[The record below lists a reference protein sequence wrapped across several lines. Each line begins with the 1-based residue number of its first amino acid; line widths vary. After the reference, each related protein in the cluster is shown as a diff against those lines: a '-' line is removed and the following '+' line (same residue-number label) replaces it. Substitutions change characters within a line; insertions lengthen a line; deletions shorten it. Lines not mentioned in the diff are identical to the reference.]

1 LSKNPAAA
9 EGGNNHAHVPHSDRG
24 LGTVLIEVLCALA
37 STRRLVAFAW
47 PVPGLRLIH
56 AP

>member
-1 LSKNPAAA
+1 
-9 EGGNNHAHVPHSDRG
+9 
-24 LGTVLIEVLCALA
+24 VLIEVLCALA

>member
-1 LSKNPAAA
+1 MRMCRTLI
-9 EGGNNHAHVPHSDRG
+9 EGWGP
-24 LGTVLIEVLCALA
+24 VLIEVLCALA